1 MNANLCKS
9 VLSDL
14 KIEDAVIAMK
24 PHHLSCFSHRFLRAV
39 LTTSGL
45 FAALVSPAHAIA
57 PTIMDGPHLPWAFVI
72 LVIVLLLWFK
82 K

>member
-1 MNANLCKS
+1 M
-9 VLSDL
+9 
-14 KIEDAVIAMK
+14 EHFF
-24 PHHLSCFSHRFLRAV
+24 PHFLRAA

-45 FAALVSPAHAIA
+45 FTALVSPAHAIA

-72 LVIVLLLWFK
+72 LIVVLLFLFK

>member
-1 MNANLCKS
+1 MEPF
-9 VLSDL
+9 
-14 KIEDAVIAMK
+14 I
-24 PHHLSCFSHRFLRAV
+24 PHFLRAV
-39 LTTSGL
+39 LTASGL

-72 LVIVLLLWFK
+72 LILVLLFLFK